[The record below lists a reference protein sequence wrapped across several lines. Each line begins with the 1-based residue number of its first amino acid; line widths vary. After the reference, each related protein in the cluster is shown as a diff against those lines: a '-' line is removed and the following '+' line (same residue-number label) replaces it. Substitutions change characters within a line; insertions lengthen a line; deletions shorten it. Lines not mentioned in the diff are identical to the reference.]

1 MNFDTFHHPD
11 DKLRSE
17 LEILENPRREL
28 EHDLLSA
35 QSPEEEEAIRAKI
48 KAFESN
54 HEVSEKIRKLKE
66 DIIL

>member
-11 DKLRSE
+11 DKLRNE

-28 EHDLLSA
+28 EHELLNA
-35 QSPEEEEAIRAKI
+35 QSPEEEEVIRAKI
-48 KAFESN
+48 KALKSD
-54 HEVSEKIRKLKE
+54 HEVNEKIRKLKE